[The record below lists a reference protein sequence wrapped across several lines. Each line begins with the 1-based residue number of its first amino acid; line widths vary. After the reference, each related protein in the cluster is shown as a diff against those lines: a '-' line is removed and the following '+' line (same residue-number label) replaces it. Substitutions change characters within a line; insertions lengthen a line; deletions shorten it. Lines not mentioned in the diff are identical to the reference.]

1 MECLFKPSHHLLG
14 KMLDEFVKNEV
25 KPHAKR
31 VDAEEIFPSK
41 TIKKLGDYGLLGLP
55 FPKAVGGAG
64 GDEIAYALLIR
75 KLSEA
80 CATTGVIVSAHT
92 SLCAWPI
99 YTYGSN
105 HQKEVFLRPLLKG
118 EKLGAFALTEPNA
131 GTDASMQKTV
141 AVDRGD
147 HYELSGSKIFITNSG
162 YADIYV
168 VTALTDPAA
177 KTRGISTFIVE
188 KGMDGFTVGKKELK
202 LGIRGSA
209 TSELILD
216 KVKVPKENLLGQ
228 VNKGFKIAMSTLD
241 GGRIGIAAQA
251 VGIARGAIEET
262 YRYTE
267 ERTQFGRPIQAF
279 QNTQFKL
286 AEMETTTEAA
296 WLLTLQAAIN
306 KDLSRPYSKAAA
318 MAKLNAATNAMTTTT
333 ECLQLFGGYGYTREY
348 PIERM
353 MRDAKITEIYEG
365 TNEAQK
371 MVIAGHMRKERSA

>member
-1 MECLFKPSHHLLG
+1 MRSLLRKSHHLLDA
-14 KMLDEFVKNEV
+14 MLDEFVENEV
-25 KPHAKR
+25 RPIAKT
-31 VDAEEIFPSK
+31 VDSEEAFPEN
-41 TIKKLGDYGLLGLP
+41 TVEKLANYGLLGLP
-55 FPKAVGGAG
+55 FPKSVGGAG
-64 GDEIAYALLIR
+64 GDEIGYALLIK

-99 YTYGSN
+99 YAYGTEK
-105 HQKEVFLRPLLKG
+105 QKERYLRPLLKG

-131 GTDASMQKTV
+131 GTDASMQKTT
-141 AVDRGD
+141 AIDKGD

-162 YADIYV
+162 YADVYI
-168 VTALTDPAA
+168 VTAITDPSA
-177 KTRGISTFIVE
+177 KTKGISTFIVE
-188 KGMDGFTVGKKELK
+188 KGMEGFTVGKKELK

-216 KVKVPKENLLGQ
+216 KVKVPKENLLGK
-228 VNKGFKIAMSTLD
+228 VNKGFKIAMTTLD

-262 YRYTE
+262 YRYTQ
-267 ERTQFGRPIQAF
+267 ERKQFGRPIQAF

-286 AEMETTTEAA
+286 AEMETSTEAA
-296 WLLTLQAAIN
+296 WLLTLQAAQN
-306 KDLSRPYSKAAA
+306 KDLGFDYSKEAA
-318 MAKLNAATNAMTTTT
+318 MAKLNAATNAMATTT

-348 PIERM
+348 PLERM

>member
-1 MECLFKPSHHLLG
+1 MKSLFTTSHHLLE
-14 KMLDEFVKNEV
+14 KMLDEFVENEV
-25 KPHAKR
+25 KPYAET
-31 VDAEEIFPSK
+31 VDAEEAFPSQ
-41 TIKKLGDYGLLGLP
+41 TIKKLGEYGLMGLP

-64 GDEIAYALLIR
+64 GDEIAYALLIK

-99 YTYGSN
+99 YKYGTEQ
-105 HQKEVFLRPLLKG
+105 QKETFLRPLLSG

-131 GTDASMQKTV
+131 GTDASMQKTI
-141 AVDRGD
+141 AIDKGD

-162 YADIYV
+162 YADLYV
-168 VTALTDPAA
+168 ITALTDPSA
-177 KTRGISTFIVE
+177 KTKGISTFIVE
-188 KGMDGFTVGKKELK
+188 KGMEGFTVGKKEMK

-216 KVKVPKENLLGQ
+216 KVKVPKENLLGKE
-228 VNKGFKIAMSTLD
+228 NKGFKIAMSTLD
-241 GGRIGIAAQA
+241 GGRIGIASQA

-267 ERTQFGRPIQAF
+267 ERKQFGRPIQAF

-286 AEMETTTEAA
+286 AEMETSTEAA
-296 WLLTLQAAIN
+296 WLLTLQAAQN
-306 KDLSRPYSKAAA
+306 KDLGLSYSKAAA
-318 MAKLNAATNAMTTTT
+318 MAKLNAATNAMRTTT